1 MLLRLTL
8 LHKHRDKRW
17 RGGGDDS
24 GVNNGASCAGLQ
36 LTEHLNELKNTS
48 N

>member
-1 MLLRLTL
+1 MLLLLTL
-8 LHKHRDKRW
+8 LHKHRDKR
-17 RGGGDDS
+17 RRDGDDS

-36 LTEHLNELKNTS
+36 LTEHPNELKNTY